1 MCPRSRAA
9 LSGPSQTASGVVA
22 GLAIALLAV
31 GLFALALGVGPAGT
45 ALAQS
50 EGPGENLT
58 TEIQL
63 QPDGDADWTVSLS
76 IRLESAAE
84 IEAFRETA
92 ARFEDGEESLGLAA
106 FEAANDRVRET
117 VDRPLSIEN
126 VERTRRLETETNET
140 GVGRLVLSFT
150 WTNFAVVEGDELVVG
165 DVLAV
170 DGRPWLERLGAGE
183 RLVLRA
189 PPEYG
194 VRDSNV
200 EPDDGTLRWEG
211 PMAFDATTLAA
222 TFVGDG
228 DTGPGPGTGD
238 DGPPPTDS
246 DPDGSGGLAAPILWG
261 GGLAAVALVGAAYLL
276 VRSRERPLPVPFGD
290 DGTDPEADG
299 AGRGVDRTGGPDA
312 SRSGEPGGP
321 GEPGETDVE
330 AGGETAPELLSD
342 EERVER
348 LLETNGGR
356 MKQAAI
362 VEETGWSN
370 AKVSQLLS
378 EMAENDRIQKL
389 RIGRENLITVPDEDV
404 LDSEE

>member
-9 LSGPSQTASGVVA
+9 LSGPSQTAPGVGGALV
-22 GLAIALLAV
+22 IALLAV
-31 GLFALALGVGPAGT
+31 GLFALALGIWPAGT

-50 EGPGENLT
+50 EGPSENLT

-63 QPDGDADWTVSLS
+63 QPDGDASWTVSLT
-76 IRLESAAE
+76 IQLESAAE

-92 ARFEDGEESLGLAA
+92 DRFENGEESLGLAA
-106 FEAANDRVRET
+106 FEAANDQVRET
-117 VDRPLSIEN
+117 VDRSLSIEN
-126 VERTRRLETETNET
+126 IERTSRLETETNAT
-140 GVGRLVLSFT
+140 GVGRLALSFT
-150 WTNFAVVEGDELVVG
+150 WTNFAVVERDELVVG
-165 DVLAV
+165 DALAV
-170 DGRPWLERLGAGE
+170 DERPWLERLGAGE

-211 PMAFDATTLAA
+211 PMALDATTLAA

-228 DTGPGPGTGD
+228 DTGPGPGND
-238 DGPPPTDS
+238 DAPPPTDS
-246 DPDGSGGLAAPILWG
+246 DPGGSGELAAPILWG
-261 GGLAAVALVGAAYLL
+261 GGLAAVALIGAAYLL
-276 VRSRERPLPVPFGD
+276 VRTRERPLPIPFGS
-290 DGTDPEADG
+290 GATNTEPDG
-299 AGRGVDRTGGPDA
+299 AGRDVDTKGSDA
-312 SRSGEPGGP
+312 SRG
-321 GEPGETDVE
+321 GEPGETDGE
-330 AGGETAPELLSD
+330 ADGETTAELLSD

-348 LLETNGGR
+348 LLKTNGGR

-389 RIGRENLITVPDEDV
+389 RIGRENLITFPDEDV
-404 LDSEE
+404 LDPEE

>member
-1 MCPRSRAA
+1 MCPRLRAA
-9 LSGPSQTASGVVA
+9 LSGPSQTAPGVGGA
-22 GLAIALLAV
+22 LAIALLAV
-31 GLFALALGVGPAGT
+31 GLFALALGIGPAGI

-63 QPDGDADWTVSLS
+63 QPDGDANWTVSLT
-76 IRLESAAE
+76 IQLESAAE

-92 ARFEDGEESLGLAA
+92 DRFEDGEESLGLAA

-117 VDRPLSIEN
+117 VDRSLSIEN
-126 VERTRRLETETNET
+126 VDRTRRLETETNET

-211 PMAFDATTLAA
+211 PMTFDATTLAA

-228 DTGPGPGTGD
+228 DTGPGPRD
-238 DGPPPTDS
+238 DDTPPPTDGS
-246 DPDGSGGLAAPILWG
+246 DPGDSGGLAAPLLWG
-261 GGLAAVALVGAAYLL
+261 GGLAAVALVGVAYLL
-276 VRSRERPLPVPFGD
+276 VRIRERPLSVLFGD
-290 DGTDPEADG
+290 DSTDPEADG
-299 AGRGVDRTGGPDA
+299 AGRDIDRTGGSDA
-312 SRSGEPGGP
+312 SRDG
-321 GEPGETDVE
+321 E
-330 AGGETAPELLSD
+330 AGGETTPELLGD

-348 LLETNGGR
+348 LLKTNGGR

-378 EMAENDRIQKL
+378 EMAENDRIRKL
-389 RIGRENLITVPDEDV
+389 RIGRENLITFPDEDV

>member
-9 LSGPSQTASGVVA
+9 LSGRSQTAPGVGA
-22 GLAIALLAV
+22 ALAIALLAV
-31 GLFALALGVGPAGT
+31 GFALALGVGPAGT

-63 QPDGDADWTVSLS
+63 QSDGDADWTVSLS
-76 IRLESAAE
+76 IRLESPAE

-117 VDRPLSIEN
+117 VNRPLSIEN
-126 VERTRRLETETNET
+126 VERTGRLETETDET

-150 WTNFAVVEGDELVVG
+150 WTNFAVVEGDELVVS

-183 RLVLRA
+183 QLVLRA

-211 PMAFDATTLAA
+211 PMTFDATTLAA

-246 DPDGSGGLAAPILWG
+246 DPGGSGGLAAPILWG
-261 GGLAAVALVGAAYLL
+261 GGLAAAALVGAAYLL

-290 DGTDPEADG
+290 DGADPEADG
-299 AGRGVDRTGGPDA
+299 AGRDVDRTGGSDA
-312 SRSGEPGGP
+312 SRGGEPGK
-321 GEPGETDVE
+321 TDAK

-404 LDSEE
+404 LDSKE

>member
-9 LSGPSQTASGVVA
+9 LSGPSQTAPGVGGV
-22 GLAIALLAV
+22 LAIALLVV
-31 GLFALALGVGPAGT
+31 GLFALALGIWPAGT

-63 QPDGDADWTVSLS
+63 QPDGDANWTVSLT
-76 IRLESAAE
+76 IQLESAAE

-92 ARFEDGEESLGLAA
+92 DRFENGDESLGLAA
-106 FEAANDRVRET
+106 FEAANDWVRET
-117 VDRPLSIEN
+117 VDRSLSIEN
-126 VERTRRLETETNET
+126 VERTRQLETETNAT

-211 PMAFDATTLAA
+211 PMALDATTLAA

-228 DTGPGPGTGD
+228 DTGPGPGPGTGD

-246 DPDGSGGLAAPILWG
+246 DPDDSGELAAPILWG
-261 GGLAAVALVGAAYLL
+261 GGLAVVALIGAAYLL
-276 VRSRERPLPVPFGD
+276 VRTRERPLPIPFGG
-290 DGTDPEADG
+290 GTNAEPDG
-299 AGRGVDRTGGPDA
+299 AGRDVDTKGSDA
-312 SRSGEPGGP
+312 TQG
-321 GEPGETDVE
+321 GEPGETDSE
-330 AGGETAPELLSD
+330 ADGETTTGLLSD

-370 AKVSQLLS
+370 AKVSQLLT

-389 RIGRENLITVPDEDV
+389 RIGRENLITFPDEDV
-404 LDSEE
+404 LDTEE